1 MYSDGSGTFAST
13 ILGGVFGGLWGGISA
28 AAQGKNFWA
37 GMAHGAVTGAL
48 AGLAVD
54 AGIAFVASGILTGG
68 ASIAVGLGIA
78 VGGGFAVGFAGDA
91 AGQMILDGTHW
102 NDINWNQA
110 LWTGGI
116 VGITNGFGFG
126 ISMAAGSI
134 GKEIPKGLGLFK
146 TMANSLNS
154 AYTPI
159 ASWVFQSMLGF
170 SLPAFG
176 IIPGINN
183 SKQSNSYN
191 HNIVLAY

>member
-1 MYSDGSGTFAST
+1 MNNPVMYSDGSGTFAST
-13 ILGGVFGGLWGGISA
+13 IIGGFFGGLWGGISA
-28 AAQGKNFWA
+28 AAQGKNFWS
-37 GMAHGAVTGAL
+37 GMAHGAL

-102 NDINWNQA
+102 DDINWNQA

-126 ISMAAGSI
+126 VSMAAGSI
-134 GKEIPKGLGLFK
+134 GKEIPKGLGIFK
-146 TMANSLNS
+146 TMAKSLNP
-154 AYTPI
+154 AYIPI
-159 ASWVFQSMLGF
+159 ASWVFQSCWGF
-170 SLPAFG
+170 HYQHLE
-176 IIPGINN
+176 
-183 SKQSNSYN
+183 
-191 HNIVLAY
+191 